1 MTAIKKTINSFL
13 LIILVSG
20 TVALAQEAQQV
31 SDEEMKQFASSIQ
44 QVEIV
49 NQEAQIEM
57 GEAVQKEGLEVQR
70 YNEMQQAAQDPNQ
83 EIDATEEELQKY
95 ETATQELAEIH
106 TRSQQKMQDKIIEEG
121 LTVNRYQEIASIIRD
136 DPELQEKLRE
146 YLEEED

>member
-1 MTAIKKTINSFL
+1 MTAIKKSISSFL

-31 SDEEMKQFASSIQ
+31 SDEEMKQFTSSIQ

-57 GEAVQKEGLEVQR
+57 AEAVQKEGLEVQR
-70 YNEMQQAAQDPNQ
+70 YNEMQQAVQDPNQ
-83 EIDATEEELQKY
+83 EIDATDEELQKY

-121 LTVNRYQEIASIIRD
+121 LTVNRYQEIASIIRGD
-136 DPELQEKLRE
+136 LELQQQLRE
-146 YLEEED
+146 YLED